1 MQVGCPPFKDLRISD
16 DDFCEGFNVED
27 VGLSFENSD
36 ELFGCSQSN
45 SRYPYEDVGMD
56 GLLMEKK
63 FSVGDSDGP
72 NENIT
77 EVCYDSLINDK
88 VQRI

>member
-1 MQVGCPPFKDLRISD
+1 MGCPPFKDLRNYD
-16 DDFCEGFNVED
+16 DDEFSEGFNVDD

-36 ELFGCSQSN
+36 ELFGCAQSN
-45 SRYPYEDVGMD
+45 SIYPYEDVGMD
-56 GLLMEKK
+56 GILMEKN

-77 EVCYDSLINDK
+77 EVCYNPIH
-88 VQRI
+88 I